1 VIARPHLI
9 PLLIAILLVAVS
21 VAGCVQ
27 ESTLS
32 QKEQVVE
39 FLRNVWSIEQDRDE
53 LIAEYQVFSQNLMD
67 MPTSEVFSKADYFV
81 QRHSELQ
88 QRMLDIPTS
97 HSELKEIHTKFIL
110 AYTTE
115 HEAYLKIQDWVYLA
129 EGEKLYEAMDLFS
142 EADMIF
148 LEAHGNID
156 ELLQQFGLDWE
167 DIR

>member
-1 VIARPHLI
+1 VRRYLI
-9 PLLIAILLVAVS
+9 LILVAILLVSVS
-21 VAGCVQ
+21 VAGCVK

-32 QKEQVVE
+32 QKEEVVE

-53 LIAEYQVFSQNLMD
+53 LIVEYQVFSQNLMD
-67 MPTSEVFSKADYFV
+67 MPTSEVFRRADYFV

-97 HSELKEIHTKFIL
+97 HSELKGIHTKFIL

-115 HEAYLKIQDWVYLA
+115 HEAYLKIQDAVYLA
-129 EGEKLYEAMDLFS
+129 EEEKLYEAMNLFP

-148 LEAHGNID
+148 LEAYGDIN

-167 DIR
+167 DIK

>member
-1 VIARPHLI
+1 MIARPYLI
-9 PLLIAILLVAVS
+9 PLLIAILLVSIS

-53 LIAEYQVFSQNLMD
+53 LIVEYQVFSQNLMD
-67 MPTSEVFSKADYFV
+67 MPTLEVFSKADYFV

-97 HSELKEIHTKFIL
+97 HSELKGIHTKLIL

-129 EGEKLYEAMDLFS
+129 GEEKLYEAMDLFS

-148 LEAHGNID
+148 LEAYGDID
-156 ELLQQFGLDWE
+156 ELLQQFGLDWG